1 MTSFLSHFH
10 RRFSPTLLAWAVAT
24 WPLHMH
30 SEVLPSTTP
39 SAAAE
44 SGLPT
49 LGDANTQSL
58 SPRAEKRLG
67 DRIMRSIRQDP
78 LVIDDPL
85 IAEYVE
91 SQWTSLLNGARQ
103 RGEITS
109 ELDEVYAWEPFL
121 VREKSINAFALPGGY
136 IGIHLGLIAGTR
148 SKDELA
154 AVLAHELSHVTQRH
168 IARMIGQSKRTS
180 WVGMASMVLGAIAAS
195 RSPEA
200 AQALIM
206 GGQGLSAQSELNFS
220 RDMEREA
227 DRIGFGVM
235 SQAGFDPVG
244 MMLMFEQLQQ
254 AARMFDDNSFPYL
267 RTHPLTVER
276 IGEARSRLGSEHLSD
291 RARPDSGLYHALITA
306 RSKVLM
312 DPRSLALQPLLK
324 TPDGQLAGT
333 PLLVQ
338 QYTRLVAATQL
349 KDKAPAAQA
358 LSQLWPL
365 VNALKGAEAMAVH
378 RLLALSEIELLI
390 ETNRVAQAQALL
402 KPDSASARPE
412 ALLYAQAA
420 LAAPDVSS
428 SLKSLQSAASQL
440 QILTSQHPN
449 DANTWALL
457 SALWSKLDQP
467 LRALRADA
475 EASAAHGDLQGAID
489 RVESGRKRFTSRAPA
504 DVIEQSVMDTR
515 VQAWRKTIKEDE
527 KEEV

>member
-1 MTSFLSHFH
+1 MTLTLVRIH
-10 RRFSPTLLAWAVAT
+10 RRFMPTLLAMAAAT
-24 WPLHMH
+24 SHLQLH
-30 SEVLPSTTP
+30 SEVMPIATSSMAVESSLPS
-39 SAAAE
+39 
-44 SGLPT
+44 
-49 LGDANTQSL
+49 LGDVNTQSL

-78 LVIDDPL
+78 LVMDDPL
-85 IAEYVE
+85 IAEYIDT
-91 SQWTSLLNGARQ
+91 QWTSLLNSARQ

-154 AVLAHELSHVTQRH
+154 AVLGHELSHVTQRH

-180 WVGMASMVLGAIAAS
+180 WVGMATMVLGAIAAS

-235 SQAGFDPVG
+235 AQAGYDPAG

-254 AARMFDDNSFPYL
+254 AARMYDDNSFPYL

-276 IGEARSRLGSEHLSD
+276 IGEARSRLGSENLSGH
-291 RARPDSGLYHALITA
+291 AMPDSGLYHALITA
-306 RSKVLM
+306 RAKVLM

-324 TPDGQLAGT
+324 APDGQLSGT
-333 PLLVQ
+333 PLFVH

-349 KDKAPAAQA
+349 KDKTPAAQA
-358 LSQLWPL
+358 LNQLWPL
-365 VNALKGAEAMAVH
+365 VNVLKGSEAIAVR

-390 ETNRVAQAQALL
+390 ATSRVAQAQALL
-402 KPDSASARPE
+402 KQTSISERPE
-412 ALLYAQAA
+412 ALLYAQAV
-420 LAAPDVSS
+420 LATADASS
-428 SLKSLQSAASQL
+428 NLTHLQSAASQL
-440 QILTSQHPN
+440 QMLTSQHPN
-449 DANTWALL
+449 DANTWAML
-457 SALWSKLDQP
+457 SALWSRLDQP

-475 EASAAHGDLQGAID
+475 EASAALGDLQGAID
-489 RVESGRKRFTSRAPA
+489 RVESGRKRFTSPAPA